1 MASTPPTDQS
11 FLREVDEAVRKEELL
26 GFWRRFGRW
35 IVVAVV
41 AGLLAFGGWIA
52 WKHFSHKA
60 SGEVSEQATKIFE
73 AAAAGRQPDPQALAA
88 LSDADQSGYRAM
100 ALFAKAGAALNKG
113 DAKGAAAL
121 FGQMAA
127 DEQLDR
133 PYRDLALV
141 RQTALEFDTLA
152 PQTVVDRLKPLA
164 QPGEAWFG
172 SAGEMT
178 AIAYMK
184 MGKSELAG
192 PLFAAIAKD
201 AQAPESLRARARQ
214 MAGALG
220 VDAADAADETA
231 EAKE

>member
-1 MASTPPTDQS
+1 
-11 FLREVDEAVRKEELL
+11 
-26 GFWRRFGRW
+26 
-35 IVVAVV
+35 
-41 AGLLAFGGWIA
+41 
-52 WKHFSHKA
+52 
-60 SGEVSEQATKIFE
+60 
-73 AAAAGRQPDPQALAA
+73 
-88 LSDADQSGYRAM
+88 M
-100 ALFAKAGAALNKG
+100 ALFAKAAAALNKG

-127 DEQLDR
+127 DEQLDQ

-184 MGKSELAG
+184 MRKSDLAG

-201 AQAPESLRARARQ
+201 TQAPESLRARARQ

-220 VDAADAADETA
+220 VDAADAADEAA